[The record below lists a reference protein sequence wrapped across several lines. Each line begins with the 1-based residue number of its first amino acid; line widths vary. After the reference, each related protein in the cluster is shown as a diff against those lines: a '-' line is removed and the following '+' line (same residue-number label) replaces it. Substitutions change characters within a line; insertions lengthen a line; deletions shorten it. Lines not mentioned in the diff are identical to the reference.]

1 MQHLLWGNLLL
12 FFSPMDG
19 LKWKLDFMKEEQ
31 HELLNQFTV
40 VSVGQ
45 KGQHLDT
52 HLHAHM
58 QMLAVTWWTVH
69 FLLFS

>member
-1 MQHLLWGNLLL
+1 
-12 FFSPMDG
+12 
-19 LKWKLDFMKEEQ
+19 MKEEQ
-31 HELLNQFTV
+31 HKLLNQFTV